1 MLIIVYH
8 FFNLQPE
15 TEQTFRKYDRE
26 DGLISFTCDG
36 DCTND
41 NITIHMNAEQ
51 NSGEDWAHEMVSMHG
66 SPPRSLEIRTA
77 RDRVH
82 LDNDLCDCKESMTVK
97 NRYSNYDDWENVCRV
112 WECFFKNNSL
122 GQPWLLQERPTYSFS
137 DKLLQVGENDK
148 LARIQRGYPVS
159 VYLQGSKTVFRGGIF
174 NIFYIIVK

>member
-1 MLIIVYH
+1 MNSVVLNSYH
-8 FFNLQPE
+8 YRHLFNLQPG
-15 TEQTFRKYDRE
+15 TAVTFRKYDSE

-41 NITIHMNAEQ
+41 NITIHMNAEEI
-51 NSGEDWAHEMVSMHG
+51 SGEDWAHDMVSIHG
-66 SPPRSLEIRTA
+66 IPPRSLEIRTA

-122 GQPWLLQERPTYSFS
+122 GESWVAEERQNYSFS
-137 DKLLQVGENDK
+137 DKLLQFVAIHDW
-148 LARIQRGYPVS
+148 IQDGYPFS
-159 VYLQGSKTVFRGGIF
+159 IYLQGSKTIFLGGKF
-174 NIFYIIVK
+174 PSYL